1 MDVTVCSTV
10 WHIQVSNI
18 CIEWNCHVSLNN
30 SCNHQ
35 SFQSH
40 LIYSYK
46 AWNLLSLG
54 QLTNRHDAWNHIFIR
69 SIATYLS
76 PANKKMT
83 SCLSIWCCKKTLFI
97 HLLYQYRVIK
107 SFAYCFSAF
116 SSSSILSIVILLL
129 SGVAD
134 ICIVAPTTS
143 RTTLLFSCMMMIIKI
158 NNKNIV
164 RLFWCCFVSLFHSRR
179 LFDMNDL
186 RYHCPV

>member
-10 WHIQVSNI
+10 SHIQVSNI
-18 CIEWNCHVSLNN
+18 CIEWTCHVSLNY

-40 LIYSYK
+40 LIYSYT
-46 AWNLLSLG
+46 AWNPLSLG
-54 QLTNRHDAWNHIFIR
+54 QLTNRHDAWNHVLKN
-69 SIATYLS
+69 LS
-76 PANKKMT
+76 PANKKMI
-83 SCLSIWCCKKTLFI
+83 SCLSIWCCKKPLFI

-116 SSSSILSIVILLL
+116 SSSFMLSIVILLL

-143 RTTLLFSCMMMIIKI
+143 RTTLLFSCICGREERVVPLLATSVFAHDMKLHYCLEL
-158 NNKNIV
+158 V
-164 RLFWCCFVSLFHSRR
+164 ELSLHWYSWWMSF
-179 LFDMNDL
+179 
-186 RYHCPV
+186 